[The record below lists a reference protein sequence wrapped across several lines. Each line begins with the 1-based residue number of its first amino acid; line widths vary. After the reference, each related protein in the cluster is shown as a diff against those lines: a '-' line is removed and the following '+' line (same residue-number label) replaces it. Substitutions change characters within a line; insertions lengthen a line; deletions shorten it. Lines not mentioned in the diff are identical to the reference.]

1 MINMDNNYDLV
12 YEQDM
17 AYLQSLYE
25 DEQKQ
30 KQKQKRSEVKY
41 TEPEVKY
48 TEPEV
53 KYTEPEVKYTE
64 PETPEVKLTLHQLRA
79 QRISHFEKSSV

>member
-1 MINMDNNYDLV
+1 MDNNYDLV

-48 TEPEV
+48 TEPE
-53 KYTEPEVKYTE
+53 
-64 PETPEVKLTLHQLRA
+64 TPEVKLTLHQLRA

>member
-53 KYTEPEVKYTE
+53 KYTEPE
-64 PETPEVKLTLHQLRA
+64 TPEVKLTLHQLRA